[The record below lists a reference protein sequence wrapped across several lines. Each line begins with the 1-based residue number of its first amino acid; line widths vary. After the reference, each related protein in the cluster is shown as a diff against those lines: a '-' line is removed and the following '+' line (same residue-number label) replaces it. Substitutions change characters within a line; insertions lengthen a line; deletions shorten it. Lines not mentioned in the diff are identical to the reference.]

1 MSKEWA
7 VTLAHGRIGVRPL
20 VMKDA
25 SRWAALR
32 DANTAWLAP
41 WEATVPP
48 GSKRGIASYRE
59 MIRTLRSRARQGQTM
74 PFIITYDGKMVG
86 QLTVSGL
93 TQGSA
98 RWGNIGYWIVRD
110 HAGLNITPTA
120 VALVCDHLLFTMG
133 LHRLEIAIRPENA
146 ASLRV
151 VEKLGFTEYGMAPR
165 YLHIAGDWR
174 DHRLFQ
180 ILSEDVP
187 ERLISRL
194 PASETS

>member
-1 MSKEWA
+1 MNGGWP
-7 VTLAHGRIGVRPL
+7 VTLAHGRIGIRPL
-20 VMKDA
+20 AMKDA

-32 DANTAWLAP
+32 DANAAWLSP

-48 GSKRGIASYRE
+48 GSGRGIASYRE
-59 MIRTLRSRARQGQTM
+59 MIRTLRARARRGQTM
-74 PFIITYDGKMVG
+74 PFVITYDGKMVG
-86 QLTVSGL
+86 QLTVSGI

-98 RWGNIGYWIVRD
+98 RWGSIGYWIARD

-133 LHRLEIAIRPENA
+133 MHRVEIAIRPENA
-146 ASLRV
+146 ASLRI
-151 VEKLGFTEYGMAPR
+151 VEKLGFIEYGLALG

-180 ILSEDVP
+180 ILAEDVP
-187 ERLISRL
+187 EHLISRL
-194 PASETS
+194 PAHETS